1 LKNNLQHHT
10 TAAMALVAMAI
21 AGCAINPYPEQ
32 ELATADAAVNTARDA
47 GAPQLSSREWLLA
60 QDKLKLGQRWIGAK
74 DYKPAVWLLEQAQV
88 DAELASMKAMSA
100 RAVQKAALAAGEM
113 RERNIRT
120 ALAAR
125 KAT

>member
-1 LKNNLQHHT
+1 
-10 TAAMALVAMAI
+10 MALLAMAI
-21 AGCAINPYPEQ
+21 AGCALNPYPEQ
-32 ELATADAAVNTARDA
+32 ELATAAAAVNAAREADSA
-47 GAPQLSSREWLLA
+47 RIPVPELRLA
-60 QDKLKLGQRWIGAK
+60 QAKLKLGQRWIDAK

-113 RERNIRT
+113 RERNLRI

>member
-1 LKNNLQHHT
+1 
-10 TAAMALVAMAI
+10 MALVAVAI

-32 ELATADAAVNTARDA
+32 QLATAEAAVNAARDA
-47 GAPQLSSREWLLA
+47 GAPQLSNRDWLLA
-60 QDKLKLGQRWIGAK
+60 SDKLKLGQRWIDAK

-113 RERNIRT
+113 RQRNLRI
-120 ALAAR
+120 ALTAR